1 MSVSKNRGKKK
12 NEMLKLTSEQGA
24 YSKKMEM
31 ETCVAHGRKKGKQKM
46 RPKKKKWKHPNY
58 IK

>member
-46 RPKKKKWKHPNY
+46 RPKKKMETP
-58 IK
+58 